1 MNLIGSNF
9 AGDCS
14 MGVSFHD
21 AGKKWGSSIKK
32 WAFDPKN
39 CLKNW
44 FFGPRNNKR
53 ESIRLKFCCALQYEG
68 IFPLCWKKVGVIHQ
82 KMGIWPQKLSKTGFL
97 VLETTEMNIFGSD
110 FAGHRCMRVPFC
122 YAEKKWGSYIKKW
135 AFDPKNSQKTGF
147 LVLKTTVMNLFGS
160 DFVGHCSM
168 WVSFRYAEK
177 SGGRTSKNGH
187 LTNIPYFPPPTPLKC
202 LAHGNWPHWMCFLG
216 FQPGWERFR
225 YGYSWNSEKEIRY
238 YI

>member
-53 ESIRLKFCCALQYEG
+53 ESIWLKFCCALQYEG

-82 KMGIWPQKLSKTGFL
+82 KMGI
-97 VLETTEMNIFGSD
+97 
-110 FAGHRCMRVPFC
+110 
-122 YAEKKWGSYIKKW
+122 
-135 AFDPKNSQKTGF
+135 
-147 LVLKTTVMNLFGS
+147 
-160 DFVGHCSM
+160 
-168 WVSFRYAEK
+168 
-177 SGGRTSKNGH
+177 
-187 LTNIPYFPPPTPLKC
+187 
-202 LAHGNWPHWMCFLG
+202 
-216 FQPGWERFR
+216 
-225 YGYSWNSEKEIRY
+225 
-238 YI
+238 